1 MKFWHEIKLR
11 LWVIAASVIIFV
23 LIAGILVV
31 PLLLALISWL
41 FISLISEIVFEG
53 TVLAYLWAFLLITFL
68 LVIISFSVYAFICVA
83 RSIKRDI
90 NLSKNF
96 HSLNVRCAI
105 MRCALWS

>member
-1 MKFWHEIKLR
+1 MKFWHKIKFR
-11 LWVIAASVIIFV
+11 LWIIAAPVIIFV

-31 PLLLALISWL
+31 PLFLVLISWL
-41 FISLISEIVFEG
+41 FISLITEIVFEG

-68 LVIISFSVYAFICVA
+68 LVIMSFSVYAVVCFV
-83 RSIKRDI
+83 RSIKHDI

-96 HSLNVRCAI
+96 HSLIVRCAI